1 MTMLAVVTPD
11 GRVHDIA
18 ELRFYLVPEELPKSA
33 APIEARL
40 GTFAEAV
47 QASDTIDKPEIRIT
61 LPLEVEE
68 LDSID
73 SVGWVPISE
82 VNTWTLGT

>member
-1 MTMLAVVTPD
+1 
-11 GRVHDIA
+11 
-18 ELRFYLVPEELPKSA
+18 
-33 APIEARL
+33 
-40 GTFAEAV
+40 
-47 QASDTIDKPEIRIT
+47 
-61 LPLEVEE
+61 VEE

>member
-18 ELRFYLVPEELPKSA
+18 ELRFYLVPGELPESA
-33 APIEARL
+33 APIEAGL
-40 GTFAEAV
+40 GTFAEVV

>member
-11 GRVHDIA
+11 GLVHDIA
-18 ELRFYLVPEELPKSA
+18 ELRFYLVPGELPENA
-33 APIEARL
+33 APIEAGL
-40 GTFAEAV
+40 GTFAEVV
-47 QASDTIDKPEIRIT
+47 QVSDTIDKPEIRVT
-61 LPLEVEE
+61 LPLEMEE
-68 LDSID
+68 LDSMD